1 MRGTSA
7 PRPRGVGVGRPGGGR
22 HCETQAPGE
31 LQGSYCTNG
40 VYSCIVYSHFSIA
53 YCVLQPRPLL
63 HAIPP
68 VPIRPIEPRLVQPHV
83 PCASPHTRR
92 RSRSHCLWKHFAPV
106 SYHRSLELCGAHSPC
121 PFRITAPP
129 STAAIIYTC
138 RRYGH
143 RCCRT
148 SPITSGC
155 SAWGL
160 WLEGRIVGVHI
171 RQRCNFLRGHG
182 PNRTGRWSSH
192 LSLYKERRAELNEG
206 RGNQTQRAEG

>member
-53 YCVLQPRPLL
+53 HCVLQPRPLL

-83 PCASPHTRR
+83 PG
-92 RSRSHCLWKHFAPV
+92 
-106 SYHRSLELCGAHSPC
+106 LCGAHSPC

-192 LSLYKERRAELNEG
+192 LSLYKEHRAELNEG

>member
-1 MRGTSA
+1 M
-7 PRPRGVGVGRPGGGR
+7 P
-22 HCETQAPGE
+22 QAGNTRQAARQ
-31 LQGSYCTNG
+31 LRKWQMAFFFVLALSD
-40 VYSCIVYSHFSIA
+40 
-53 YCVLQPRPLL
+53 CVLRIAATSSSACYSACPQTANRAPAGGAAAPTCHALSPYPSSRPKSLPMDALRLL
-63 HAIPP
+63 G
-68 VPIRPIEPRLVQPHV
+68 
-83 PCASPHTRR
+83 
-92 RSRSHCLWKHFAPV
+92 
-106 SYHRSLELCGAHSPC
+106 LCGAHSPC

-182 PNRTGRWSSH
+182 PNRTGPWSSH
-192 LSLYKERRAELNEG
+192 LSLYKEHRAELNEG

>member
-53 YCVLQPRPLL
+53 HCVLQPRPLL

-92 RSRSHCLWKHFAPV
+92 RSRSHCLWMHFA
-106 SYHRSLELCGAHSPC
+106 RSD
-121 PFRITAPP
+121 
-129 STAAIIYTC
+129 
-138 RRYGH
+138 
-143 RCCRT
+143 
-148 SPITSGC
+148 
-155 SAWGL
+155 SAV
-160 WLEGRIVGVHI
+160 RIVPARFVSPHHHR
-171 RQRCNFLRGHG
+171 RQPSSTPVAATATGAAG
-182 PNRTGRWSSH
+182 PLPLQVAAALGGCGWKAGSSASTFASAATFCVDTDRIEPGDGRRISACTRSTGRS
-192 LSLYKERRAELNEG
+192 
-206 RGNQTQRAEG
+206 